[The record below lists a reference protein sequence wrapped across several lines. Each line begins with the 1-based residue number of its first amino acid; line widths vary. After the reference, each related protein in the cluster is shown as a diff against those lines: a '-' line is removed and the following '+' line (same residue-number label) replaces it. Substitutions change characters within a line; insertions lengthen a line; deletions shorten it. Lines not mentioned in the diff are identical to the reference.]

1 MFDTNKPFTIN
12 ILSGGEKHCE
22 CSFPSDQQWSELA
35 KKRKSVRRKTGRGL
49 SDWEEPGREQ
59 AELDLLIAIGK
70 PGTAEQFDKF
80 EASKMIGLLSR
91 AEVLETEREGDGF
104 RVELKV
110 FGGTVS
116 HTVGIPTMEDRFR
129 YDREVSKI
137 TNGERRVELYVNLT
151 PCAEIWDRLRVNIS
165 GYGDGS
171 AVPIIHKAAAL
182 SGVISKLQEL
192 ESDDPEA

>member
-1 MFDTNKPFTIN
+1 MFDTTKTHTID
-12 ILSGGEKHCE
+12 ILSGGEKRCE
-22 CSFPSDQQWSELA
+22 CSFPTDQQWSELA
-35 KKRKSVRRKTGRGL
+35 KKRKSVKRKTGRGL

-59 AELDLLIAIGK
+59 AEMDLLVAIGK

-91 AEVLETEREGDGF
+91 AEVLETERDGSGF

-110 FGGTVS
+110 FGGVVF

-129 YDREVSKI
+129 YDREVSRI
-137 TNGERRVELYVNLT
+137 TNTERRVELYVNLA
-151 PCAEIWDRLRVNIS
+151 PCAEIWDRLRVNVE
-165 GYGDGS
+165 GYAEGS
-171 AVPIIHKAAAL
+171 AIPIIHKAAAL

-192 ESDDPEA
+192 ENDDPEA